1 MVFFVCGGRN
11 FVVGRMPSVRSKSV
25 PLQSMMNHEPVLSL
39 DRLSTGYPARRRCRV
54 PVAHGLTA
62 SLPPAT
68 LTALLGVNGA
78 GKSTLLRTV
87 AGFLP
92 PLGGRV
98 LWEGRPLDGF
108 TPRELARKVAVVL
121 TGRIEAGG
129 LSVRQVVE
137 SGRMPY
143 TSFDGRLGQTDREAV
158 ERAMGLTGADRL
170 AGRTMD
176 RLSDGERQRVMI
188 AKALAQ
194 DTPVILLDEPAAF
207 LDFPGRVAVLR
218 LLRRLVSEEG
228 KTVLFST
235 HDLELTLS
243 VADRLWLLAP
253 DGITEGA
260 PRALA
265 DEGVLSRLFESED
278 VRFDRNALRFVPCG
292 WPQV

>member
-1 MVFFVCGGRN
+1 
-11 FVVGRMPSVRSKSV
+11 
-25 PLQSMMNHEPVLSL
+25 MMSHEPVLFL
-39 DRLSTGYPARRRCRV
+39 DRLSTGYPARRSHRA
-54 PVAHGLTA
+54 PVARGLTA
-62 SLPPAT
+62 SLQQAT

-78 GKSTLLRTV
+78 GKSTLLRTL
-87 AGFLP
+87 AGFLSP
-92 PLGGRV
+92 VEGAV
-98 LWEGRPLDGF
+98 LWEGRPLDSF
-108 TPRELARKVAVVL
+108 APRELARRVAVVL
-121 TGRIEAGG
+121 TDRIGAGG

-143 TSFDGRLGQTDREAV
+143 TSFDGRLTQADRDAV
-158 ERAMGLTGADRL
+158 ERAMRLTGADRL
-170 AGRTMD
+170 TDRTID

-253 DGITEGA
+253 DGITEGTS
-260 PRALA
+260 RALA
-265 DEGVLSRLFESED
+265 DEGVLSCFFESAD
-278 VRFDRNALRFVPCG
+278 VRFDRDALRFVPAD
-292 WPQV
+292 WPRI

>member
-1 MVFFVCGGRN
+1 
-11 FVVGRMPSVRSKSV
+11 
-25 PLQSMMNHEPVLSL
+25 MMNQEPVLSL
-39 DRLSTGYPARRRCRV
+39 DRLRVGYPARRSCRV
-54 PVAHGLTA
+54 PVAEGLAA

-68 LTALLGVNGA
+68 LTALLGANGA
-78 GKSTLLRTV
+78 GKSTLLRTL

-92 PLGGRV
+92 PLGGTV
-98 LWEGRPLDGF
+98 LWKGRPLHRF
-108 TPRELARKVAVVL
+108 PPRELARKVAVVL
-121 TGRIEAGG
+121 TDRVATEG

-143 TSFDGRLGQTDREAV
+143 TSFDGRLGQADRDAV
-158 ERAMGLTGADRL
+158 ERAMSLTGAGRL

-194 DTPVILLDEPAAF
+194 DTPVILLDEPSAF

-253 DGITEGA
+253 DGITEGS

-265 DEGVLSRLFESED
+265 DGGVLSRFFASAD
-278 VRFDRNALRFVPCG
+278 VCFDRRAMRFVPAG
-292 WPQV
+292 WPQL

>member
-1 MVFFVCGGRN
+1 
-11 FVVGRMPSVRSKSV
+11 
-25 PLQSMMNHEPVLSL
+25 MMSHEPVLFL
-39 DRLSTGYPARRRCRV
+39 DRLSTGYPARRSRRA
-54 PVAHGLTA
+54 PVARGLTA
-62 SLPPAT
+62 SLPRAT

-78 GKSTLLRTV
+78 GKSTLLRTL

-92 PLGGRV
+92 PVEGAV
-98 LWEGRPLDGF
+98 LWESRPLDSF
-108 TPRELARKVAVVL
+108 TPRELARRVAVVL
-121 TGRIEAGG
+121 TDRIGVGG

-143 TSFDGRLGQTDREAV
+143 TSFDGRLTQADRDAV

-170 AGRTMD
+170 TGRTID

-253 DGITEGA
+253 DGITEGT

-265 DEGVLSRLFESED
+265 DEGVLSRFFESAD
-278 VRFDRNALRFVPCG
+278 VRFDRDALRFVPAD
-292 WPQV
+292 WPRI